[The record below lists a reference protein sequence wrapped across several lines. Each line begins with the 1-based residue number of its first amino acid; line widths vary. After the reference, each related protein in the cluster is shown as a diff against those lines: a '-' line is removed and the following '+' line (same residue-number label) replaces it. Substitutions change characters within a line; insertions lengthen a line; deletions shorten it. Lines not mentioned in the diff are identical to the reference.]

1 MLFIEYFFSTF
12 VTKNIINML
21 KFGYYIDNVM
31 DRAWFDSSNV
41 IYGEC
46 DESNTQYKTVRLVFK
61 NGLRYQYN
69 DVLVADWVSF
79 KNADS
84 QGRVLN
90 KYFKEPG
97 YKYERLDNVDLD
109 KLNEELENKMG
120 YEFVLC
126 FDTDSQVLTLIENKS
141 GVEKYKMACPD
152 SNVALSI
159 KDMLVSIGH
168 TVKYDEQKQ

>member
-1 MLFIEYFFSTF
+1 
-12 VTKNIINML
+12 ML

-46 DESNTQYKTVRLVFK
+46 DESDTQYKTVRLVFK

-79 KNADS
+79 KNAES
-84 QGRVLN
+84 QGKALN

-97 YKYERLDNVDLD
+97 YKYERLDNVNLD
-109 KLNEELENKMG
+109 ELNEELENKMT
-120 YEFVLC
+120 YEFVLE
-126 FDTDSQVLTLIENKS
+126 FDTESQSLSLIDNKNN
-141 GVEKYKMACPD
+141 VEKYKMSCPNE
-152 SNVALSI
+152 NVASSI
-159 KDMLVSIGH
+159 KDMLVTIGH
-168 TVKYDEQKQ
+168 TVKYDIQNQ

>member
-1 MLFIEYFFSTF
+1 
-12 VTKNIINML
+12 ML
-21 KFGYYIDNVM
+21 KFSYYIDNVM

-84 QGRVLN
+84 QGKALN

-120 YEFVLC
+120 YEFVLD

-141 GVEKYKMACPD
+141 GVEKYKMTCPD

-168 TVKYDEQKQ
+168 TVKYNEQKQ